1 MATARRAGTAT
12 EAIDGLT
19 TKTRFSD
26 IPTSIDVPVA
36 DSVGDAVE
44 IHLGD
49 HLDDPTE
56 LCQLL
61 EGERA
66 SKNLWITIALAYAK
80 QSQLDHALG
89 ILNSGLSTLASKD
102 KLNLLSGVAWLQL
115 LKSRLAPR
123 IKPSNDPTA
132 DVKLK
137 DDYLREVTTTLNEA
151 GRINP
156 GFPPLLLTRG
166 VLFLLRAA
174 LVSSTKPSAENERAD
189 WLRQALRSFEDAL
202 RASDNRNMMAM
213 LGKARVLYM
222 QGRYAQALETYQKV
236 LSKMPSMV
244 DPDPRI
250 GIGCCLW
257 QLGFHERASKAWE
270 RALALNSE
278 SKVAH
283 ALLGIYHLRESAKYP
298 ASDPKFDALYRKA
311 VLDHINKAYRI
322 DKSFPISCA
331 VFASYFLLSNR
342 FDVVEPLAR
351 TAIEKTDVNAIA
363 SDGWFLLGRK
373 EHIRDDLEKA
383 SDYYSRADAARG
395 GPGIGRGYTPAK
407 FGQAQVAI
415 RRGQDFE
422 VSKNTL
428 ESLIGPKGT
437 ESSTLLGLL
446 TAEQYF
452 ALLKTLPA
460 FTSEGSK
467 EAKDRQY
474 ATTLCKQ
481 AIKLLE
487 NVRKSWREGKK
498 DDIALNSKKDETILL
513 YLAKLYEQEEPA
525 ASLKCLDEVEQL
537 QFEKLPKEEQPPDDL
552 DEDIRLQQLRENL
565 PPSLLNNRACLY
577 YGGGD
582 YSAAREIFQIALNAC
597 SKLSQKQQAERELAD
612 EGNMH
617 EEDVD
622 DTDIDALL
630 TTISYNLGR
639 TLEALGLNE
648 EAQNTYEMLLSRH
661 NDYTEAKARLAYM
674 ALVASPR
681 EEGPKKMSQLYNEES
696 GNIDIRALMGWFYHG
711 SKKKTANLA
720 EDSEYRQYKH
730 TLQNHDKHDLYSLT
744 GMGNVHLAIAR
755 EMPRNNDAEKDKR
768 GKQYSKAYE
777 FFDKVLQLD
786 PKNAYAAQGIAIMLC
801 DDKKNYSE
809 ALQIFARVKDTVR
822 DISVLTNL
830 GHVFTELRQ
839 YPKAI
844 ENYELARELDEAARG
859 EHQNPQLLACLS
871 RAYLMKAKSDRSI
884 VGHNVSLTYMK
895 SALESQG
902 DSAHLRFNIAFI
914 QFQIAQLVNSAK
926 ETDRTLEDVE
936 AAIAG
941 LDEAIETLE
950 EVAQVKNPPYPR
962 SALEQRAAM
971 GRNTV
976 KKQLERAK
984 ASQADYERN
993 NASKLADAKKR
1004 REEELARREAA
1015 LASQREELEER
1026 KRKVEEERAKM
1037 LAEAERRAEIARVE
1051 ASAREAAEWTDDEE
1065 TGDRVKRKEKE
1076 RKARGAKS
1084 KKRKTRAE
1092 VEDGFIEDDEDEGR
1106 SERTVSRTPA
1116 TGTDGEGDANNADRE
1131 QPKKKRRRLERKGG
1145 KKEKPAP
1152 APKKTSSKFKSD
1164 ERIVDSDDDDEP
1176 AVATP
1181 ASDDDED
1188 MPDAETPRNGAK
1200 ADTPGN
1206 GDADDDEDE
1215 DAVRTSRPKQRKQ
1228 ARLIAD
1234 DDDDEDE
1241 APAVDN
1247 SDLAA
1252 AAMAAIEGDDDE
1264 D

>member
-1 MATARRAGTAT
+1 MADAPRISTNSEGVN
-12 EAIDGLT
+12 GLT
-19 TKTRFSD
+19 AKTRFSD
-26 IPTSIDVPVA
+26 IPPNVEVPLK
-36 DSVGDAVE
+36 DSVGDFVE
-44 IHLGD
+44 ISLGD
-49 HLDDPTE
+49 SLDDPTE

-61 EGERA
+61 EAEKA
-66 SKNLWITIALAYAK
+66 PKNIWITIALAYAK
-80 QSQLDHALG
+80 HSQIDHALN
-89 ILNSGLSTLASKD
+89 ILSSGLATLASKD

-115 LKSRLAPR
+115 LKSRNAPR
-123 IKPSNDPTA
+123 IKPSDDAAA

-137 DDYLREVTTTLNEA
+137 DDFLKEVTSTLNEA

-174 LVSSTKPSAENERAD
+174 LVSSTKPSAEGERAE
-189 WLRQALRSFEDAL
+189 WLKQALKSFEDAL
-202 RASDNRNMMAM
+202 RASDGRNMMAM

-222 QGRYAQALETYQKV
+222 QARYQQALESYQRV
-236 LSKMPSMV
+236 LSRMPQMI

-257 QLGFHERASKAWE
+257 QLGLHDRASKAWQ
-270 RALALNSE
+270 RSLQLNPS

-283 ALLGIYHLRESAKYP
+283 ALLGIYYLRESAKYP
-298 ASDPKFDALYRKA
+298 ASDKRFDELYRKA
-311 VLDHINKAYRI
+311 MLEHINKAYKI
-322 DKSFPISCA
+322 DKTFPISCA

-342 FDVVEPLAR
+342 YDVVEPLAR
-351 TAIEKTDVNAIA
+351 NAIEKTDVNAIA

-373 EHIRDDLEKA
+373 EHNLNELEKA
-383 SDYYSRADAARG
+383 NDYYGRADAARG
-395 GPGIGRGYTPAK
+395 GPGIGRGFPPAK

-428 ESLIGPKGT
+428 ESLSGSKGT

-452 ALLKTLPA
+452 ALMKTLPA
-460 FTSEGSK
+460 FASEGSK

-474 ATTLCKQ
+474 TVVLCKQ

-498 DDIALNSKKDETILL
+498 DDSAVPSSKKDETILL
-513 YLAKLYEQEEPA
+513 YLAKLYEQEDPV
-525 ASLKCLDEVEQL
+525 ASMKCLDEVEQL
-537 QFEKLPKEEQPPDDL
+537 QLEKIPKEELPDDL
-552 DEDIRLQQLRENL
+552 ITDEDQRIELTKENL
-565 PPSLLNNRACLY
+565 PPSLLNNRACLF
-577 YGGGD
+577 YGAGD
-582 YSAAREIFQIALNAC
+582 YSTARNLFQIAANAC
-597 SKLSQKQQAERELAD
+597 GKLSKRQQEERELAAA
-612 EGNMH
+612 GNMH

-639 TLEALGLNE
+639 TMEALGLPD
-648 EAQNTYEMLLSRH
+648 EAAEVYNKLLSRH
-661 NDYTEAKARLAYM
+661 SDYTEAKARLAYM

-681 EEGPKKMSQLYNEES
+681 EEGPKRMSQLYNEES
-696 GNIDIRALMGWFYHG
+696 GNIDVRALMGWFYHG
-711 SKKKTANLA
+711 SKKKTPNIN
-720 EDSEYRQYKH
+720 EDTEYRQYKH

-744 GMGNVHLAIAR
+744 GMGNVHLTIAR
-755 EMPRNNDAEKDKR
+755 EMPRNNDAEKEKR
-768 GKQYSKAYE
+768 TKQYSKAYE

-786 PKNAYAAQGIAIMLC
+786 QRNAYAAQGIAIMLC
-801 DDKKNYSE
+801 DDKKNYSD
-809 ALQIFARVKDTVR
+809 ALQIFTRVKDTVR
-822 DISVLTNL
+822 DVSVLTNL

-844 ENYELARELDEAARG
+844 ENYELARELDETARG
-859 EHQNPQLLACLS
+859 ENQNPQLLACLS
-871 RAYLMKAKSDRSI
+871 RAYLMKAKADRSI
-884 VGHNVSLTYMK
+884 VGHGVSLQYMK
-895 SALESQG
+895 RALDSQG
-902 DSAHLRFNIAFI
+902 DSSHLRFNVAFI

-926 ETDRTLEDVE
+926 ETDRTSEDVD

-950 EVAQVKNPPYPR
+950 DVAQAKNPPYPK

-993 NASKLADAKKR
+993 NASKLADAKQR
-1004 REEELARREAA
+1004 REAELARREAVV
-1015 LASQREELEER
+1015 ASQREEAEER
-1026 KRKVEEERAKM
+1026 KRKIEEERSKM
-1037 LAEAERRAEIARVE
+1037 LAEAERRTELARAEAIAKE
-1051 ASAREAAEWTDDEE
+1051 AMEYTTDEE

-1076 RKARGAKS
+1076 RKARSAKS
-1084 KKRKTRAE
+1084 KKRKAREE

-1116 TGTDGEGDANNADRE
+1116 TGTDGEGDADDAEKEER
-1131 QPKKKRRRLERKGG
+1131 PKKKRRRLERKGG
-1145 KKEKPAP
+1145 RKEKTAP
-1152 APKKTSSKFKSD
+1152 APKKSNSKFKSD
-1164 ERIVDSDDDDEP
+1164 ERIVDSDDDEDEP

-1181 ASDDDED
+1181 ATDADED
-1188 MPDAETPRNGAK
+1188 MPDAETSRNGSK
-1200 ADTPGN
+1200 PDTPAN
-1206 GDADDDEDE
+1206 GVADDDDDEED
-1215 DAVRTSRPKQRKQ
+1215 VVQQKPRPKKQ

-1234 DDDDEDE
+1234 DSDEDDEEGD
-1241 APAVDN
+1241 DN
-1247 SDLAA
+1247 ADLAA
-1252 AAMAAIEGDDDE
+1252 AAMAAVGDE